1 MGYNITREA
10 WKIIEIKIR
19 RYPENKAEYEEVV
32 NCIMNNKRESDGQPK
47 GTDIGNP
54 TERLAIKLAEE
65 PRLQRLKREIE
76 AVEYVY
82 NNLKPDHQK
91 VIRVRFWSYR
101 YQNMCYF
108 DMERSTSYS
117 ETQMRRIVKSF
128 IRKVG
133 EKLGEI

>member
-32 NCIMNNKRESDGQPK
+32 DSIMNHKQGSDGQPK

-65 PRLQRLKREIE
+65 PRLQRLKREVE
-76 AVEYVY
+76 AVEAVY
-82 NNLKPDHQK
+82 NSLKPEHQK

-101 YQNMCYF
+101 YQNMRYF
-108 DMERSTSYS
+108 DMERATSYS
-117 ETQMRRIVKSF
+117 DIQMRRIVKNF
-128 IRKVG
+128 IRNVG
-133 EKLGEI
+133 ERLGEI